1 MAFIVTLSD
10 FSLRISNTLWWC
22 LLLDL
27 WVPSW
32 NLDKLNFYC
41 AKWVMKIY
49 DMAPQGC
56 PIMAALK
63 GDHLYYCYSESVKTW
78 CTNSFIICHNQ
89 RLLAW
94 PHANF
99 AYSKGVWTPQSSTIA
114 TPRHRAFHWRPNH
127 LCNANAQAAEKTSL
141 SITHIKP
148 NLKDRKSIIVW
159 LRISNN
165 DILCKRW
172 NENHTR

>member
-1 MAFIVTLSD
+1 MGYE
-10 FSLRISNTLWWC
+10 NLW
-22 LLLDL
+22 
-27 WVPSW
+27 
-32 NLDKLNFYC
+32 YG
-41 AKWVMKIY
+41 
-49 DMAPQGC
+49 PQGC

-127 LCNANAQAAEKTSL
+127 LCNANAQAAEKKL
-141 SITHIKP
+141 PEHYTHQAKPKRSKINHRLTADFKQWQGDSGEFWIHFRIRIKT
-148 NLKDRKSIIVW
+148 
-159 LRISNN
+159 NN
-165 DILCKRW
+165 QTK
-172 NENHTR
+172 